1 MENNA
6 FIVSDLNSEVVAEQ
20 MRWTACVI
28 ASRRYIYKTDL
39 IKNQTCGMSVPLGG
53 GAASLSVSGGVPL
66 WQEQLCSTD
75 AKLQRGPRGRVSVA
89 RLD

>member
-1 MENNA
+1 MKNNT
-6 FIVSDLNSEVVAEQ
+6 FIISDLNSEVVAEQ
-20 MRWTACVI
+20 MRWTACVV

-39 IKNQTCGMSVPLGG
+39 IKNQTFSSSLRLG
-53 GAASLSVSGGVPL
+53 GAASLSVSGGVPP
-66 WQEQLCSTD
+66 WQEQLCTTD